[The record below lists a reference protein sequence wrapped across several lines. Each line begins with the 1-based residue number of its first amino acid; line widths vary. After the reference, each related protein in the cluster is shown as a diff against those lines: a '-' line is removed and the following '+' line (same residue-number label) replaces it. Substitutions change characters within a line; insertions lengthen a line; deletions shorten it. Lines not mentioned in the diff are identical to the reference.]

1 MKLQTISEIAGPDF
15 SEIPH
20 NSHMK
25 ILVVDDCE
33 DLHFLIA
40 CMFAKAGG
48 FQLHFATSGDEALE
62 HYAKHGPYDAVVTDM
77 DHPGLDGLQLA
88 KAMRQKAPK
97 QPIVM
102 FTAGMSDSAV
112 RSCRE
117 LKIPIL
123 SKVDDFEALPRLL
136 KATMAAKKKKVEKRK

>member
-1 MKLQTISEIAGPDF
+1 
-15 SEIPH
+15 
-20 NSHMK
+20 
-25 ILVVDDCE
+25 
-33 DLHFLIA
+33 
-40 CMFAKAGG
+40 
-48 FQLHFATSGDEALE
+48 
-62 HYAKHGPYDAVVTDM
+62 M